1 MIVLINGESRLVE
14 SAENVAAM
22 LSELRVPV
30 TALLVEQNGV
40 ALHREEWLERPV
52 SEGDRFELVRI
63 VAGG

>member
-22 LSELRVPV
+22 LSELGVPV
-30 TALLVEQNGV
+30 AALLVEQNGV
-40 ALHREEWLERPV
+40 ALRTEEWLERPV